1 MKKTLSILAGLLA
14 THASFGAIYITE
26 IMYDPKDSGGMP
38 DSSYEFVEI
47 YNSSAVSSVNV
58 QDWTVAAGGSGDL
71 SITSSSL
78 VLAPGAFLVIG
89 NTTIG
94 AFNSAYNVNL
104 SSSQYVQAAG
114 ALPSLSNSSSTITI
128 KDSTTA
134 TQATVS
140 YSNGS
145 GWPTGIEGNSITLGF
160 LPVYAAPGDYQIGSN
175 WANHNSTIFDPNGL
189 QATRSDAGG
198 FASPGYMIPVP
209 EPTSAILMGFGI
221 LLLRR
226 IRSKK

>member
-1 MKKTLSILAGLLA
+1 MKKTLSILAGLFA
-14 THASFGAIYITE
+14 THAAFGAIYITE

-38 DSSYEFVEI
+38 DSTHEFVEI
-47 YNSSAVSSVNV
+47 YNSAASSVNV
-58 QDWTVAAGGSGDL
+58 QNWTVAAGGSGDL

-89 NTTIG
+89 NTSLG
-94 AFNSAYNVNL
+94 FFNSAYNVNL
-104 SSSQYVQAAG
+104 SASQYVQAAG
-114 ALPSLSNSSSTITI
+114 TLPSLSNTSSTITI
-128 KDSTTA
+128 KDSGSS

-140 YSNGS
+140 YANGS
-145 GWPTGIEGNSITLGF
+145 GGWPTGVEGSSITLGF
-160 LPVYAAPGDYQIGSN
+160 LPAYAAPGDYQIGSN
-175 WANHNSTIFDPNGL
+175 WANHSSTIFDPNGL
-189 QATRSDAGG
+189 QATRNDAGG